1 MLPVL
6 YNSKYMHRIGK
17 IPRLFTALA
26 LCLVFCS
33 AAEAQESA
41 TVDVP
46 DVIKAG
52 EVLRF
57 TITLD
62 RAPNFDGGSVMFMVV
77 GPNSSVQ
84 TSAGVVSGQL
94 RASGAIQIP
103 ASATGGKWTI
113 HIMSFFDGSRGFPL
127 KAKDTPFT
135 VIPLE
140 SLIVP
145 SSAEVRVNP
154 NQQQL
159 LRKAALVLQ
168 TQIQGLKNDLAQHA
182 SASEQ
187 SSYKVV
193 RGNVEEAMKAL
204 V

>member
-1 MLPVL
+1 
-6 YNSKYMHRIGK
+6 
-17 IPRLFTALA
+17 
-26 LCLVFCS
+26 
-33 AAEAQESA
+33 
-41 TVDVP
+41 
-46 DVIKAG
+46 
-52 EVLRF
+52 
-57 TITLD
+57 
-62 RAPNFDGGSVMFMVV
+62 
-77 GPNSSVQ
+77 
-84 TSAGVVSGQL
+84 
-94 RASGAIQIP
+94 
-103 ASATGGKWTI
+103 
-113 HIMSFFDGSRGFPL
+113 
-127 KAKDTPFT
+127 